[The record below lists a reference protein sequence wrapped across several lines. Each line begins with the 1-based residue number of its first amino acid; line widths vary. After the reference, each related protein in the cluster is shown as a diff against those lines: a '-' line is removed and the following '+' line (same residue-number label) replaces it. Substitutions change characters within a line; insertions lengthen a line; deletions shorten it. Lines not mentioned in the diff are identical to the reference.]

1 MKCPVAMRR
10 VVLCTGVALGSAC
23 SFGTTQ
29 ARPEAVIPRSCFGA
43 SAQETELAC
52 IVDGQPVICSE
63 LFGSSIAN
71 QCSMP
76 YDPRGM
82 VTVAGATP
90 VTRRCDSGTVPHIAT
105 IQTSFGRSTRTISCS
120 WHTFLTC
127 CPESRPR
134 PAWPDL
140 TSAAC
145 ELREP
150 SSSDTWEAYSVSFGS
165 GDQCYHVER
174 RGYLPAP
181 DPTLRIVGDAFVET
195 E

>member
-29 ARPEAVIPRSCFGA
+29 ARPEAVVPRSCFGA
-43 SAQETELAC
+43 SAQETEFAC

-63 LFGSSIAN
+63 LFGSSIVN

-105 IQTSFGRSTRTISCS
+105 IQTTFGRSTRT
-120 WHTFLTC
+120 FLLVAYL
-127 CPESRPR
+127 PDVLSGSRPR

-150 SSSDTWEAYSVSFGS
+150 SSPDTWEAYSVSFGS